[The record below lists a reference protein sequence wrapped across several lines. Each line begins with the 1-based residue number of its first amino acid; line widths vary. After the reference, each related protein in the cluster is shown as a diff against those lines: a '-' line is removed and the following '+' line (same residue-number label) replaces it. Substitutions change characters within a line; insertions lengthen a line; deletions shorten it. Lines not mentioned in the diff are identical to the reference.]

1 MQSGYRPPFL
11 DELYTSIEYPEW
23 GCIQSFC
30 RNPNLKPEESINVEL
45 GVNGDYKSLFGESD
59 RFVFHAN
66 VFRDRVKNLINAGA
80 TGDMDFSPDGRY
92 DSLLLN

>member
-1 MQSGYRPPFL
+1 MYSVVLP
-11 DELYTSIEYPEW
+11 
-23 GCIQSFC
+23 
-30 RNPNLKPEESINVEL
+30 NPNLKPEESINVEL

-80 TGDMDFSPDGRY
+80 TGDMDFSPDGDMILYYSIKKRWKGT
-92 DSLLLN
+92 